1 MNRQTGIIDKTIS
14 IEAKNFMI
22 NSKDEIILIGSDN
35 KEIFYYYFIG
45 EKLFELKLVNFPVNL
60 SSFFDFN
67 DEIGFYETENFNIL
81 YRS

>member
-22 NSKDEIILIGSDN
+22 NSKYEIILICSDN
-35 KEIFYYYFIG
+35 KEIFYYDFIG

-60 SSFFDFN
+60 SSFNDFN